1 MVKIS
6 FPPDLAIMD
15 KVDAEFGAKFFPVTT
30 CRLLLPVLWVTKEV
44 AQISRPPKAPPL
56 LFMPRFIIRPRPLL
70 DVLILPFVEKAM
82 TGAGPSEVF
91 AGRNDE
97 VAKATADTRAVV
109 RRATLEVAP
118 DEVLEAAAAAEAGI
132 AVTCCPGR
140 SAFSQGSE
148 ESILISSVLKYNC
161 ANT

>member
-1 MVKIS
+1 
-6 FPPDLAIMD
+6 MD
-15 KVDAEFGAKFFPVTT
+15 KADAEFGAKFFPVTT

-44 AQISRPPKAPPL
+44 APISRPPKAPPL

-70 DVLILPFVEKAM
+70 DVLILPFVENAM

-97 VAKATADTRAVV
+97 VARATADTRAAV
-109 RRATLEVAP
+109 RRATLEIAP
-118 DEVLEAAAAAEAGI
+118 DEVPETAAEAGI
-132 AVTCCPGR
+132 AVTWCPGP
-140 SAFSQGSE
+140 SALLQGSE
-148 ESILISSVLKYNC
+148 ESILTSYVLKYNC